1 MVDLLEEDFDSYDLL
16 PIFTAQEW
24 HHILWYSALNYDG
37 LGPHELIKK
46 CVFYDYISESLWLHN
61 YTVEWFWINEIK
73 QHDKQ
78 RSYKQIMILEIVV
91 EA

>member
-46 CVFYDYISESLWLHN
+46 CVFYDYISESL
-61 YTVEWFWINEIK
+61 
-73 QHDKQ
+73 
-78 RSYKQIMILEIVV
+78 
-91 EA
+91 